1 MRPFTEPYV
10 PAARVLHWTVAILVL
25 VVWPVGFVIGYVKD
39 DVKPA
44 FYLVH
49 ESLGFLVLW
58 LMAVRLFVR
67 VMNPPPPAPDRS
79 PAVRYTSGT
88 VHVLLYVALIAQA
101 SLGFLAT
108 NAFGFPLEWFGLV
121 TVWSPIGKSD
131 ALAPL
136 FGTAHYLLGW
146 SILVLF
152 ALHMGG
158 VLYHH
163 VVKRDETLQRML

>member
-10 PAARVLHWTVAILVL
+10 PAARVLHWLVAVLVL
-25 VVWPVGFVIGYVKD
+25 VVWPVGFLIGFVKD
-39 DVKPA
+39 DAKPA

-58 LMAVRLFVR
+58 LMFARLVVRML
-67 VMNPPPPAPDRS
+67 NPPPPAPDRS
-79 PAVRYTSGT
+79 SAVRLASGT
-88 VHVLLYVALIAQA
+88 VHGLLYGALIAQA

-108 NAFGFPLEWFGLV
+108 NAFGFPLQWFGLV

-131 ALAPL
+131 ALAP
-136 FGTAHYLLGW
+136 FFDTAHYFIGW

-158 VLYHH
+158 VFYHH
-163 VVKRDETLQRML
+163 VVKRDETLQRIL